1 MLALE
6 ELEKNTSAFRYGI
19 VFLEILILQWGCM
32 VSS

>member
-19 VFLEILILQWGCM
+19 FLEILILQWDCM
-32 VSS
+32 VSN